1 MYNFVFSRCAKYA
14 WLASLSLLLCAC
26 SPRFDW
32 REVTGSEQ
40 PYQVLMP
47 AKPASMSRV
56 VQLAGQQLSMHML
69 AAEAGQISF
78 AVGSVQVA
86 EPGQAGL
93 IAKAMREGML
103 ANLRAKPE
111 QIQTLANGNIIAS
124 GSSPQGQPLKMAARF
139 IIDGKWV
146 YQLVAIGPEQAL
158 QDEVTD
164 NFLQSFKVNKSK

>member
-1 MYNFVFSRCAKYA
+1 MYNFVFSRCSKYA

-32 REVTGSEQ
+32 REVTVVREQ

-86 EPGQAGL
+86 DPGQAGL

-103 ANLRAKPE
+103 ANICVLNPNKYKHWL
-111 QIQTLANGNIIAS
+111 TVT
-124 GSSPQGQPLKMAARF
+124 SSPAAAVR
-139 IIDGKWV
+139 K
-146 YQLVAIGPEQAL
+146 ASP
-158 QDEVTD
+158 
-164 NFLQSFKVNKSK
+164 